1 MRDLLL
7 TDDLLELEDIPS
19 LITTKN
25 WTQTEVGVRDTVYAK
40 RKHDGLVHVIHFYY
54 DEDGFKSR
62 EIYIGSTYSKA
73 VNSDRVLNHWETFE
87 PIDFDDDDY
96 DDEDEDD

>member
-19 LITTKN
+19 LITTEE
-25 WTQTEVGVRDTVYAK
+25 WVQTEVGVRSTVYAK
-40 RKHDGLVHVIHFYY
+40 KKHDGIHVMYFYY

-62 EIYIGSTYSKA
+62 KVYVGATYKEA
-73 VNSDRVLNHWETFE
+73 VNSERILNHWEEFE
-87 PIDFDDDDY
+87 PIDYDDDWDG
-96 DDEDEDD
+96 D